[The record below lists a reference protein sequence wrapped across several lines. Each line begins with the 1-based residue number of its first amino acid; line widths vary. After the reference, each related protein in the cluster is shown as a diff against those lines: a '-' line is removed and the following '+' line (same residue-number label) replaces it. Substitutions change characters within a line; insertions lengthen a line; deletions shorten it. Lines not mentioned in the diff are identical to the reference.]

1 MALLYQNQDMLQI
14 SRWLGRFWSQRRRND
29 GKQDSGDALE
39 LTVRVTE
46 DAKPEMMRQIARQL
60 VHEASNGEQ
69 LPAWVQ
75 TFMSPAGWE
84 HYSTLREEAGYP
96 DQAALAP

>member
-1 MALLYQNQDMLQI
+1 M
-14 SRWLGRFWSQRRRND
+14 GND

-69 LPAWVQ
+69 SPAWVQ
-75 TFMSPAGWE
+75 TFMSPAG
-84 HYSTLREEAGYP
+84 
-96 DQAALAP
+96 